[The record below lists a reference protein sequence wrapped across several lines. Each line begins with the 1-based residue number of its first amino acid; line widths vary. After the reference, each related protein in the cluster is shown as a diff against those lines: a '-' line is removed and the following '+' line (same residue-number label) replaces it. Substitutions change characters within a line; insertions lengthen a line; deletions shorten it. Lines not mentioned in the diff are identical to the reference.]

1 MEYIPVSERE
11 VSLQSF
17 FLNMI
22 ILNVNVALPAG
33 QPMVNV
39 LNNYK
44 VRKKTNIGNLT
55 DGQSEPVSPLIIHP
69 QCNLL
74 LRSAPQRLH

>member
-22 ILNVNVALPAG
+22 ILNVNVALLAG

-55 DGQSEPVSPLIIHP
+55 DGQSELVQSI
-69 QCNLL
+69 NN
-74 LRSAPQRLH
+74 SSSV

>member
-1 MEYIPVSERE
+1 MEYIPVSGRE

-22 ILNVNVALPAG
+22 ILNVNVALLAG

-55 DGQSEPVSPLIIHP
+55 DGQSEPVQSI
-69 QCNLL
+69 NN
-74 LRSAPQRLH
+74 SSSV